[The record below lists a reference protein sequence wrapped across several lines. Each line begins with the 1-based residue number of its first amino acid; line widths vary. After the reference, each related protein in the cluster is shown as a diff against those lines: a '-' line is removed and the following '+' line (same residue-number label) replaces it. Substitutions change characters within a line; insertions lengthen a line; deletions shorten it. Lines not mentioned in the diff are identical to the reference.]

1 MSTTLNKMS
10 VTLGQKQYHIALTPE
25 DIGEYVLLP
34 GDPARSDIA
43 AKYLD
48 NAELKANN
56 REHRT
61 FTGHYKGV
69 RVSVTS
75 TGMGCPSATIAA
87 EELINIGAKTLIR
100 IGSSAALDP
109 RVQIGDLMISI
120 GAMKNEGT
128 SRFYVPQGFPAVPDL
143 ELTSELIYT
152 AREMTRGTDFSVY
165 TGITSSDDAFYGE
178 TPEFLDKLRSYK
190 VMNLD
195 MESSAPYTVAHLRGV
210 RAATINGT
218 SGNLT
223 NAEVIYTKKNERL
236 HDAWE
241 KEIQIVLETIY
252 RMEQRKA
259 AESRRGRR

>member
-1 MSTTLNKMS
+1 MSTTLNKDD
-10 VTLGQKQYHIALTPE
+10 VTWGQKQYHIALCPE

-48 NAELKANN
+48 HAELKANN

-61 FTGHYKGV
+61 FTGYYKGV
-69 RVSVTS
+69 KISVTS

-87 EELINIGAKTLIR
+87 EELIRIGAKTLIR

-109 RVQIGDLMISI
+109 AVKIGDLMITTGS
-120 GAMKNEGT
+120 MKNEGT
-128 SRFYVPQGFPAVPDL
+128 SKFYVPDVFPAVPDF
-143 ELTSELIYT
+143 ELTNLLLQTAKELT
-152 AREMTRGTDFSVY
+152 ADTDVSVY
-165 TGITSSDDAFYGE
+165 AGITSSDDAFYGE
-178 TPEFLDKLRSYK
+178 SPEFIDRLRSYK

-195 MESSAPYTVAHLRGV
+195 MESSALYTVAHLRGV
-210 RAATINGT
+210 KAATINGT

-223 NAEVIYTKKNERL
+223 NAEVIYTKKNEKL
-236 HDAWE
+236 YDAWE

-252 RMEQRKA
+252 RIEQQKK
-259 AESRRGRR
+259 EIS

>member
-1 MSTTLNKMS
+1 MSNTLDKDAM
-10 VTLGQKQYHIALTPE
+10 TWGQKQYHIALCPE

-48 NAELKANN
+48 NAELKASN

-61 FTGHYKGV
+61 FTGYYKGIK
-69 RVSVTS
+69 VSVTS

-87 EELINIGAKTLIR
+87 EELIRIGAKTLIR

-109 RVQIGDLMISI
+109 RVRIGDLMVTV

-128 SRFYVPQGFPAVPDL
+128 SKFYVPDGFPAVPDF
-143 ELTSELIYT
+143 ELTNLLLQT
-152 AREMTRGTDFSVY
+152 ARELTAGTDTAVY
-165 TGITSSDDAFYGE
+165 AGITSSDDAFYGE
-178 TPEFLDKLRSYK
+178 TPEFIDRLRSYK

-195 MESSAPYTVAHLRGV
+195 MESSALYTVAHLRGV
-210 RAATINGT
+210 KAATINGT

-223 NAEVIYTKKNERL
+223 NAEVIYTRKNEKL
-236 HDAWE
+236 YEAWE

-252 RMEQRKA
+252 RMEQLKGKA
-259 AESRRGRR
+259 E

>member
-1 MSTTLNKMS
+1 
-10 VTLGQKQYHIALTPE
+10 
-25 DIGEYVLLP
+25 
-34 GDPARSDIA
+34 
-43 AKYLD
+43 
-48 NAELKANN
+48 
-56 REHRT
+56 
-61 FTGHYKGV
+61 
-69 RVSVTS
+69 
-75 TGMGCPSATIAA
+75 
-87 EELINIGAKTLIR
+87 
-100 IGSSAALDP
+100 
-109 RVQIGDLMISI
+109 MISI

-195 MESSAPYTVAHLRGV
+195 MESSALYTVAHLRGV

>member
-1 MSTTLNKMS
+1 MSLDKKS
-10 VTLGQKQYHIALTPE
+10 VTLGQKQYHIALSPGE
-25 DIGEYVLLP
+25 IGEYVLLP

-48 NAELKANN
+48 DAQLMANN

-61 FTGHYKGV
+61 FTGFYKGV
-69 RVSVTS
+69 KISITS
-75 TGMGCPSATIAA
+75 TGMGCPSAAIAA

-109 RVQIGDLMISI
+109 RIQIGDLMVTT

-128 SRFYVPQGFPAVPDL
+128 SRFYVPEGFPAVPDL
-143 ELTSELIYT
+143 ELTMLLLQT
-152 AREMTRGTDFSVY
+152 ARELSGGTGVY
-165 TGITSSDDAFYGE
+165 AGITSSDDAFYGE
-178 TPEFLDKLRSYK
+178 SEEFIDRLRSYR

-195 MESSAPYTVAHLRGV
+195 MESSALYTIAHLRGV

-223 NAEVIYTKKNERL
+223 NADVIYTRKNEKL

-241 KEIQIVLETIY
+241 REIQIVLETIW
-252 RMEQRKA
+252 RLEQRREQA
-259 AESRRGRR
+259 

>member
-1 MSTTLNKMS
+1 MSLDKKS
-10 VTLGQKQYHIALTPE
+10 VTLGQKQYHIALSPG
-25 DIGEYVLLP
+25 DIGEYVLMP

-48 NAELKANN
+48 DARLMASN

-61 FTGHYKGV
+61 FTGFYKGV
-69 RVSVTS
+69 KISVTS
-75 TGMGCPSATIAA
+75 TGMGCPSAAIAA

-109 RVQIGDLMISI
+109 RIQIGDLMVTT

-128 SRFYVPQGFPAVPDL
+128 SRFYVPEGFPAVPDL
-143 ELTSELIYT
+143 ELTMLLLQT
-152 AREMTRGTDFSVY
+152 ARELSGRVGVY
-165 TGITSSDDAFYGE
+165 AGITSSDDAFYGE
-178 TPEFLDKLRSYK
+178 SEEFIDKLRSCK

-195 MESSAPYTVAHLRGV
+195 MESSALYTIAHLRGV

-223 NAEVIYTKKNERL
+223 NAEVIYTRKNEKL
-236 HDAWE
+236 HEAWE
-241 KEIQIVLETIY
+241 REIQIVLETIY
-252 RMEQRKA
+252 RLEQSK
-259 AESRRGRR
+259 G

>member
-1 MSTTLNKMS
+1 MVLDKKAITLR
-10 VTLGQKQYHIALTPE
+10 QKQYHIALTPE

-43 AKYLD
+43 AQYLE
-48 NAELKANN
+48 NAKLVGHN

-61 FTGHYKGV
+61 FTGYYKGV
-69 RVSVTS
+69 RISVTS
-75 TGMGCPSATIAA
+75 TGMGCPSTAIAA
-87 EELINIGAKTLIR
+87 EELINIGAKNLIR

-109 RVQIGDLMISI
+109 RIKIGDLMVTL

-128 SRFYVPQGFPAVPDL
+128 SRFYVPDRFPAVPDL
-143 ELTSELIYT
+143 ELTSMLLQT
-152 AREMTRGTDFSVY
+152 ARELTAGTDFSVY
-165 TGITSSDDAFYGE
+165 AGITSSDDAFYGE
-178 TPEFLDKLRSYK
+178 TPEFVEKLRSYK

-195 MESSAPYTVAHLRGV
+195 MESSALYTVAHLRGV

-223 NAEVIYTKKNERL
+223 NADVIYTQKNEKL

-241 KEIQIVLETIY
+241 REIQIVLEAIY
-252 RMEQRKA
+252 RMEQHKA
-259 AESRRGRR
+259 

>member
-1 MSTTLNKMS
+1 MSLDKKS
-10 VTLGQKQYHIALTPE
+10 VTLGQKQYHIALSPGE
-25 DIGEYVLLP
+25 IGEYVLLP

-48 NAELKANN
+48 DAQLMANN

-61 FTGHYKGV
+61 FTGFYKGV
-69 RVSVTS
+69 KISVTS
-75 TGMGCPSATIAA
+75 TGMGCPSAAIAA

-109 RVQIGDLMISI
+109 RIQIGDLMVTT

-128 SRFYVPQGFPAVPDL
+128 SRFYVPEGFPAVPDL
-143 ELTSELIYT
+143 ELTMLLLQT
-152 AREMTRGTDFSVY
+152 ARELSGGTGVNA
-165 TGITSSDDAFYGE
+165 GITSSDDAFYGE
-178 TPEFLDKLRSYK
+178 SEEFIDRLRSYR

-195 MESSAPYTVAHLRGV
+195 MESSALYTIAHLRGV

-223 NAEVIYTKKNERL
+223 NADVIYTRKNEKL

-241 KEIQIVLETIY
+241 REIQIVLETIW
-252 RMEQRKA
+252 RLEQR
-259 AESRRGRR
+259 RGQA

>member
-1 MSTTLNKMS
+1 MSLDKKS
-10 VTLGQKQYHIALTPE
+10 VTLGQKQYHIALSPG

-48 NAELKANN
+48 DARLMASN

-61 FTGHYKGV
+61 FTGFYKGV
-69 RVSVTS
+69 KISVTS
-75 TGMGCPSATIAA
+75 TGMGCPSAAIAA

-109 RVQIGDLMISI
+109 RIQIGDLMVTT

-128 SRFYVPQGFPAVPDL
+128 SRFYVPEGFPAVPDL
-143 ELTSELIYT
+143 ELTMLLLQT
-152 AREMTRGTDFSVY
+152 ARELSGRVGVY
-165 TGITSSDDAFYGE
+165 AGITSSDDAFYGE
-178 TPEFLDKLRSYK
+178 SEEFIDKLRSCK

-195 MESSAPYTVAHLRGV
+195 MESSALYTIAHLRGV

-223 NAEVIYTKKNERL
+223 NAEVIYTRKNEKL
-236 HDAWE
+236 HEAWE
-241 KEIQIVLETIY
+241 REIQIVLETIY
-252 RMEQRKA
+252 RLEQSK
-259 AESRRGRR
+259 G

>member
-1 MSTTLNKMS
+1 MSTTTQ
-10 VTLGQKQYHIALTPE
+10 TLDKDAITWGQKQYHIALCPE

-43 AKYLD
+43 AKYLE

-61 FTGHYKGV
+61 FTGYYKGV
-69 RVSVTS
+69 KISVTS
-75 TGMGCPSATIAA
+75 TGMGCPSAAIAA
-87 EELINIGAKTLIR
+87 EELIRIGAKNLIR

-109 RVQIGDLMISI
+109 RVNIGDLMISV

-128 SRFYVPQGFPAVPDL
+128 SRFYVPDSFPAVPDL
-143 ELTSELIYT
+143 ELTQTLIETAKELC
-152 AREMTRGTDFSVY
+152 EGTDFNVF
-165 TGITSSDDAFYGE
+165 TGITSSDDSFYGE

-195 MESSAPYTVAHLRGV
+195 MESSALYTIAHLRGV
-210 RAATINGT
+210 KAATINGT

-236 HDAWE
+236 YDAWE
-241 KEIQIVLETIY
+241 KEIQVVLETIY
-252 RMEQRKA
+252 RMEQKKNK
-259 AESRRGRR
+259 